1 MLAGERRHL
10 SGNLGHPRAQAVEA
24 VLSVVDFLAG
34 TEGVAGGELRGGRWL
49 RWQSVFGATVAF
61 RRSWGTGR
69 LRKMKWSRLMA
80 MGGPGRFG
88 L

>member
-1 MLAGERRHL
+1 MLAGEWRHH
-10 SGNLGHPRAQAVEA
+10 SGNLGHPRAQGIKA

-34 TEGVAGGELRGGRWL
+34 TEGVAGGELRDGRWL

-61 RRSWGTGR
+61 RRSWGSGR
-69 LRKMKWSRLMA
+69 LCKMKWSGLVA
-80 MGGPGRFG
+80 LGGPGRFG